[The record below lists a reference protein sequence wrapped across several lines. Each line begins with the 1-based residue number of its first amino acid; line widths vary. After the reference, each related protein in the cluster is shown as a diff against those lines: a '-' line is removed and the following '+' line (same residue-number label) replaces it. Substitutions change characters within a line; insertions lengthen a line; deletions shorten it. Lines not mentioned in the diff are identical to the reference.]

1 MSDLAD
7 TQSGQ
12 ISLAKSYGDEETR
25 LQGKLDGTLT
35 GLEEEEVK
43 ATAEVDALQQAFV
56 EAFSGIEEA
65 TTKDVPRFVVPF
77 VVTFVSAWKDI
88 FLLTLTLLLHTLL
101 LKMNEFII
109 SNYKPADLAERLRI
123 RLNTFGFA

>member
-1 MSDLAD
+1 MSDLTD
-7 TQSGQ
+7 TQNGQ

-65 TTKDVPRFVVPF
+65 TTKDVPRFFVSF
-77 VVTFVSAWKDI
+77 VVTFVRAWKDI
-88 FLLTLTLLLHTLL
+88 FLLTLTLLLHNFFKNERIYNFE
-101 LKMNEFII
+101 LKAGR
-109 SNYKPADLAERLRI
+109 SC
-123 RLNTFGFA
+123 

>member
-77 VVTFVSAWKDI
+77 VVVVRIILECKPFGYRFFNRASKI
-88 FLLTLTLLLHTLL
+88 
-101 LKMNEFII
+101 LKAITGNV
-109 SNYKPADLAERLRI
+109 
-123 RLNTFGFA
+123 T